1 MNGIVLTKTQANPM
15 KIFSL
20 TLFIAFIHC
29 QLFCQVDGQEIDKV
43 IKLDG
48 KISVSQ
54 DSERWL
60 KISVPFL
67 INEHPDLLNMQG
79 KRPETIEEMF
89 NPLFLNNLK
98 IRIWISFLNEFKRKE
113 FRGDRKDVR
122 YFDYYSAEI
131 ECLSMEI
138 DRKTKKAEFLFPA
151 TIAKKCELGNY
162 PKLTGYVLEFSRNG
176 ETFEVSDQTSFLNY
190 DKDEYLEK
198 YRMEALNKSS
208 SNEGILIPGYT
219 INDIFLK
226 DLGPVLRK

>member
-1 MNGIVLTKTQANPM
+1 
-15 KIFSL
+15 
-20 TLFIAFIHC
+20 
-29 QLFCQVDGQEIDKV
+29 
-43 IKLDG
+43 
-48 KISVSQ
+48 
-54 DSERWL
+54 
-60 KISVPFL
+60 
-67 INEHPDLLNMQG
+67 MQG

-219 INDIFLK
+219 INDIYLK

>member
-1 MNGIVLTKTQANPM
+1 MNGIILTKTQANPM

-20 TLFIAFIHC
+20 TLFIAVIHC

-79 KRPETIEEMF
+79 KRPETIKEMF

-98 IRIWISFLNEFKRKE
+98 IKIWISFLNEFKRKE
-113 FRGDRKDVR
+113 FRGERKDVR

-131 ECLSMEI
+131 ECLSLEI

-151 TIAKKCELGNY
+151 TIAKKSELGNY

-190 DKDEYLEK
+190 IKEEYLEK
-198 YRMEALNKSS
+198 YRMEALNEST
-208 SNEGILIPGYT
+208 SNEGILIPGYI
-219 INDIFLK
+219 INDLYLK

>member
-79 KRPETIEEMF
+79 KRPETIERCSI
-89 NPLFLNNLK
+89 L
-98 IRIWISFLNEFKRKE
+98 
-113 FRGDRKDVR
+113 
-122 YFDYYSAEI
+122 YF
-131 ECLSMEI
+131 
-138 DRKTKKAEFLFPA
+138 
-151 TIAKKCELGNY
+151 
-162 PKLTGYVLEFSRNG
+162 
-176 ETFEVSDQTSFLNY
+176 
-190 DKDEYLEK
+190 
-198 YRMEALNKSS
+198 
-208 SNEGILIPGYT
+208 
-219 INDIFLK
+219 
-226 DLGPVLRK
+226 

>member
-15 KIFSL
+15 KIISL
-20 TLFIAFIHC
+20 TLFIALMHC
-29 QLFCQVDGQEIDKV
+29 QLFCQVDKQEIDRV

-67 INEHPDLLNMQG
+67 VNEHPDLLSMQG

-89 NPLFLNNLK
+89 NPSFLNNLK
-98 IRIWISFLNEFKRKE
+98 ISIWVSFLNEFKRKE
-113 FRGDRKDVR
+113 LRGERKDVR
-122 YFDYYSAEI
+122 YFDYYSAEM
-131 ECLSMEI
+131 ECLSIEI

-151 TIAKKCELGNY
+151 TIAKMNELGNY

-176 ETFEVSDQTSFLNY
+176 ETFIVSDQINFLNY
-190 DKDEYLEK
+190 DQEEILEK

-208 SNEGILIPGYT
+208 SNEGILIPGYI
-219 INDIFLK
+219 INDSYLK

>member
-15 KIFSL
+15 KIISL
-20 TLFIAFIHC
+20 TLFIALMHS
-29 QLFCQVDGQEIDKV
+29 QLFCQVGGRDIDRV

-54 DSERWL
+54 DSERWF

-89 NPLFLNNLK
+89 NPSFLNNLK
-98 IRIWISFLNEFKRKE
+98 ISIWISFLNEFKRKE
-113 FRGDRKDVR
+113 LRGERKDVR
-122 YFDYYSAEI
+122 YFDYYSAEM
-131 ECLSMEI
+131 ECLSIEI

-151 TIAKKCELGNY
+151 TIAKKSELGNN
-162 PKLTGYVLEFSRNG
+162 PKFTGYVLEFSRNG
-176 ETFEVSDQTSFLNY
+176 ETFKVSDQTNFLNY
-190 DKDEYLEK
+190 DKVEILEK
-198 YRMEALNKSS
+198 YRMEALNKSI
-208 SNEGILIPGYT
+208 SNEGILIPGY
-219 INDIFLK
+219 IIDDAYLR

>member
-67 INEHPDLLNMQG
+67 INEHPDLLSMQG

-89 NPLFLNNLK
+89 NPSFLNNLK
-98 IRIWISFLNEFKRKE
+98 IRIGISLLHEFKRKE
-113 FRGDRKDVR
+113 LRGERTDDRH
-122 YFDYYSAEI
+122 
-131 ECLSMEI
+131 
-138 DRKTKKAEFLFPA
+138 
-151 TIAKKCELGNY
+151 
-162 PKLTGYVLEFSRNG
+162 
-176 ETFEVSDQTSFLNY
+176 Y
-190 DKDEYLEK
+190 D
-198 YRMEALNKSS
+198 
-208 SNEGILIPGYT
+208 
-219 INDIFLK
+219 
-226 DLGPVLRK
+226 